1 MSKTFQERLRE
12 DRRLVILRL
21 LGEQI
26 SYKANSSVLTTALD
40 HFGHAV
46 SRDQVRTELYWLK
59 EQDLVRLSNA
69 TEDGTVLLV
78 QLTERGHEVKDGL
91 CEVPGVAK
99 PRPGR

>member
-1 MSKTFQERLRE
+1 MSKTLNERLQE

-40 HFGHAV
+40 HFGHAM
-46 SRDQVRTELYWLK
+46 SRDRVRTELAWLA
-59 EQDLVRLSNA
+59 EQGLVRLSQA
-69 TEDGTVLLV
+69 TADGAVLLAE
-78 QLTERGHEVKDGL
+78 LTERGHEVKDGL
-91 CEVPGVAK
+91 ANVPGVAR